1 MAWSLAVE
9 PVHRF
14 LVDIGIEGP
23 VAAGAVLGLDLML
36 AGILHKELRR
46 GLRFSA
52 ALAWLYLTVSAA
64 RCFMAPDTELDRI
77 FRVLAALS
85 IALCVAQ
92 TGFIVV
98 VDFILGRNNRRP
110 LRPLIRYGI
119 LGIAFLSSALVGL
132 KAGGVE
138 TIGVLGAGAVVIGGV
153 GAAVAEVLRQVG
165 AGVLVQYARPFEPGD
180 VIQVTT
186 LNRRGAVLS
195 INWRTTTIR
204 GPDGVDVMV
213 PNNDLVSSAMM
224 NFGKG
229 DRLFRR
235 EIEFQLV
242 YGVAPDRVRDA
253 ALPAMRDVPGLEASP
268 PPDLLLLK
276 FEDSGVTYHV
286 RYWTKRAADWENVDA
301 EARARLWYA
310 FARAGIEFS
319 SPIRMLQ
326 LVEARREDE
335 TAVRARRAEQLAQ
348 SQLFAKLPAASVR
361 DVAVN
366 GREHVFGPGE
376 VVVLA
381 GEVGTTMY
389 VVLEGEVA
397 VQAPFD
403 RRELLRLKPGD
414 FFGEMSLLTGAP
426 RAATVVTTM
435 PTRTFVIDQ
444 PDLQVML
451 DKHPEV
457 ADQLSEILATRQND
471 LTSALEQKPADSQ
484 RSRHLKSLIM
494 DRLKGI
500 FRLNTPSPS

>member
-1 MAWSLAVE
+1 MSWPFAVE
-9 PVHRF
+9 PLHRF

-52 ALAWLYLTVSAA
+52 ALAWLYLTISAA
-64 RCFMAPDTELDRI
+64 RCFMVADTELDRI

-110 LRPLIRYGI
+110 LRPLIRYGV
-119 LGIAFLSSALVGL
+119 LGITFLSSALVGL

-165 AGVLVQYARPFEPGD
+165 AGVLVQYARPFEQGD

-186 LNRRGAVLS
+186 LARRGAVMS

-204 GPDGVDVMV
+204 GGDGVDVMV
-213 PNNDLVSSAMM
+213 PNNDLVASAMM

-229 DRLFRR
+229 DRIFRR
-235 EIEFQLV
+235 DIEFQLV

-253 ALPAMRDVPGLEASP
+253 AIPALRDVPGLEPNP
-268 PPDLLLLK
+268 PPELLLLR
-276 FEDSGVTYHV
+276 FEDSGVVYQLQ
-286 RYWTKRAADWENVDA
+286 YWTKRAADWERVDA
-301 EARARLWYA
+301 EARARVWYA
-310 FARAGIEFS
+310 FARASIDFS
-319 SPIRMLQ
+319 TPTRVLQ
-326 LVEARREDE
+326 LVDGKGDDPA
-335 TAVRARRAEQLAQ
+335 TARARRADQLAR
-348 SQLFAKLPAASVR
+348 SQLFAKLPADSVH
-361 DVAVN
+361 DIATN
-366 GREHVFGPGE
+366 GREHAYGSGE
-376 VVVLA
+376 VIVLA

-389 VVLEGEVA
+389 VVLDGEVA

-414 FFGEMSLLTGAP
+414 FFGEMSLVTGSP

-444 PDLQVML
+444 PDFRQML
-451 DKHPEV
+451 EKHPEV
-457 ADQLSEILATRQND
+457 ADTLSDILATRQSD

-500 FRLNTPSPS
+500 FRLDTPSPG